1 MRPEAAAIVEERVN
15 LTLTEEQEELRAS
28 VRRFLADKAPSEA
41 VRRWMDSEEG
51 HDPTLWK
58 QMAGQLGLQG
68 LAIPE
73 EHGGAGYGP
82 VELGIVLEEL
92 GRAITPT
99 PFFAT
104 VALAG
109 QALVHSGDTA
119 AQARWLP
126 AIADGTLTA
135 TLALS
140 EERGGA
146 ALDAVTTSAVRDGD
160 GWALTGTKMF
170 VVDGAS
176 ADLVLLVARADE
188 GLGLFAVE
196 AGAAGM
202 TRTPLDALDL
212 TRRLGRIDV
221 DATPAQ
227 RVGTAGDATEFL
239 QRALDLAV
247 VALAHEQ
254 VGGASACLDTAVEY
268 AKIRVQF
275 DRPIGSFQAIKHKCA
290 DLLVEVESARSA
302 AYSAAWA
309 AAEDPAELPVAAAL
323 AGSYC
328 SEAYTHAAKENIQIH
343 GGIGYTWE
351 HDAHLFLKRAK
362 SSELLFGTPVRHRA
376 RLADLIG
383 I

>member
-1 MRPEAAAIVEERVN
+1 
-15 LTLTEEQEELRAS
+15 
-28 VRRFLADKAPSEA
+28 
-41 VRRWMDSEEG
+41 
-51 HDPTLWK
+51 
-58 QMAGQLGLQG
+58 
-68 LAIPE
+68 
-73 EHGGAGYGP
+73 
-82 VELGIVLEEL
+82 
-92 GRAITPT
+92 
-99 PFFAT
+99 

-109 QALVHSGDTA
+109 QALVHSGDA
-119 AQARWLP
+119 AARSRWLP

-140 EERGGA
+140 EERGGG
-146 ALDAVTTSAVRDGD
+146 ALDEVATSAARDGD

-176 ADLVLLVARADE
+176 ADLVLVVARADDE
-188 GLGLFAVE
+188 VGLFAVE

-212 TRRLGRIDV
+212 TRRLGRIDL
-221 DATPAQ
+221 DATPAE
-227 RVGTAGDATEFL
+227 RVGPAGDATEFL
-239 QRALDLAV
+239 QRTIDLAV

-254 VGGASACLDTAVEY
+254 VGGASACLDTAVAY